1 MNIPFTEE
9 QYRALLNIVHLGEWM
24 ANANRSDEGIR
35 EITGI
40 EQHVYSFA
48 GAFGMDDLVT
58 LEGSLYV
65 PTKELEDPLFPIIDA
80 YDDEGFWDKLIEVL
94 SARDLAAEHGVTG
107 MEKLNRE
114 QLAEEMDDRASV
126 YEEEF
131 EEYGVERL
139 QIVEE

>member
-1 MNIPFTEE
+1 MNIPFTEQ

-24 ANANRSDEGIR
+24 ANANRSDEGIQ
-35 EITGI
+35 EITAI

-48 GAFGMDDLVT
+48 ADFGMDDLVT

-94 SARDLAAEHGVTG
+94 SARDLAAEHGVPG
-107 MEKLNRE
+107 MQKLNRE
-114 QLAEEMDDRASV
+114 QLAEQMDERASV